1 METGLDAISLTQKLL
16 SLNTINPPGLERD
29 CAEYLGKLLEAGGFQ
44 VSYHEFG
51 VARTNLVARL
61 QAGKDKLPICFTGHI
76 DTAPLGLGTWTRD
89 PFAGKIEGDKIYLGP
104 DS

>member
-44 VSYHEFG
+44 AVIM
-51 VARTNLVARL
+51 NLVWRGRTL
-61 QAGKDKLPICFTGHI
+61 LRVCKPEKINFPYVS
-76 DTAPLGLGTWTRD
+76 PGT
-89 PFAGKIEGDKIYLGP
+89 
-104 DS
+104 